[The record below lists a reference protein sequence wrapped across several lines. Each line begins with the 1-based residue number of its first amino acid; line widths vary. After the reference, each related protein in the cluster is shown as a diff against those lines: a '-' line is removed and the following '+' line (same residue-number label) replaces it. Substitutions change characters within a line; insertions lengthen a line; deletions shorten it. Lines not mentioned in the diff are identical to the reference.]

1 MKHGKL
7 PKQTRP
13 NQKQSLASL
22 KGQYNWPHVHI
33 AKVLKIRV
41 QPIFGFWIVFFLWA
55 SFTDIPLSYSLSWCT
70 QLTPSHGVMMPHWLC
85 MISAALT
92 PQTNNF
98 HYVIFLSKVRNFSI
112 KTSLYSL
119 LAFLWVICFAS
130 TENKVR
136 DLWNHPTLH

>member
-1 MKHGKL
+1 MKKSYTKKKKKKDSQKRASAESWVFLKYSFMKYGKL

-22 KGQYNWPHVHI
+22 KGQYNWPHVRV
-33 AKVLKIRV
+33 AKVLKRRV

-85 MISAALT
+85 MISAAIT

-98 HYVIFLSKVRNFSI
+98 HYVIFLS
-112 KTSLYSL
+112 
-119 LAFLWVICFAS
+119 
-130 TENKVR
+130 
-136 DLWNHPTLH
+136 